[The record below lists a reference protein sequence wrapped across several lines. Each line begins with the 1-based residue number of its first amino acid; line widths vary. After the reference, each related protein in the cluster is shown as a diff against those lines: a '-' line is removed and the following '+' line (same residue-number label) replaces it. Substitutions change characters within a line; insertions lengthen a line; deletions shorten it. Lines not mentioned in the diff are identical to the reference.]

1 MKLHHRLIRRIKS
14 IIDKFNDVEI
24 SEGSSIHHSVIL
36 KGTKIRGE
44 VSIGE
49 GAKLI
54 NGINI
59 SAKSQVKI
67 GRYSSLNGPSFDI
80 RSMIHSVE
88 IGSFCSLA
96 RGTIIQE
103 YNHNAKRIST
113 YFMSHNLL
121 GANGMSDISSKGP
134 IKIGNDVWI
143 GAQSIILSGARIGDG
158 AIIGANSVVSGDIP
172 PYAIAVG
179 TPAKVIKYRF
189 SPEVI
194 EMLIKLKWWD
204 WDLEKIR
211 SNADLFQAE
220 LTLSSLQDLCQKYGN
235 K

>member
-1 MKLHHRLIRRIKS
+1 M
-14 IIDKFNDVEI
+14 EI
-24 SEGSSIHHSVIL
+24 SEASSIHHSVIL

-44 VSIGE
+44 VLIGE

-96 RGTIIQE
+96 RGSIIQE
-103 YNHNAKRIST
+103 FNHNTKRIST
-113 YFMSHNLL
+113 YFVLQNLL
-121 GANGMSDISSKGP
+121 GGNEKSDISSKGP

-143 GAQSIILSGARIGDG
+143 GAQCIVLSGARIGDG
-158 AIIGANSVVSGDIP
+158 AIIGANSVVSGEIP

-194 EMLIKLKWWD
+194 ELLIKLKWWE
-204 WDLEKIR
+204 WELEKIR
-211 SNADLFQAE
+211 SNADFFKEPLNIK
-220 LTLSSLQDLCQKYGN
+220 SLQHLCQKNGIE
-235 K
+235 